1 MTKADY
7 VVVFFA
13 LVLLPFLFTRYW
25 QAPAQGETA
34 EILVGSD
41 KKIEVS
47 LNKDQVL
54 NVEGPLG
61 TSVIKVHDGK
71 VRFVDSPCRGKQCI
85 YSGRLQHSGDFAA
98 CLPNRISV
106 AVLGKKRLYDAINF

>member
-1 MTKADY
+1 MTRADY
-7 VVVFFA
+7 IVVFFA
-13 LVLLPFLFTRYW
+13 LILLPFLFVRYW

-47 LNKDQVL
+47 LNKDQQL

-61 TSVIKVHDGK
+61 TSVIEVHDGK
-71 VRFVDSPCRGKQCI
+71 VRFVSSPCRGKQCI
-85 YSGRLQHSGDFAA
+85 HSGWLQHSGDFAA

-106 AVLGKKRLYDAINF
+106 AVLGEHRLYDAINF

>member
-1 MTKADY
+1 MTRADY

-13 LVLLPFLFTRYW
+13 LVLLPILFTRYW
-25 QAPAQGETA
+25 QAPSQGQTA

-47 LNKDQVL
+47 LREDRQL

-61 TSVIKVHDGK
+61 TSVIEIHDGK
-71 VRFVDSPCRGKQCI
+71 VRFVHSPCRGKQCI
-85 YSGRLQHSGDFAA
+85 HSGWLQHSGDFAA

-106 AVLGKKRLYDAINF
+106 AVLGNKRLYDAINF